1 MQRKVDTVRKES
13 RDSQKREQRQSEK
26 RVEIDRQ
33 KENNDQRYYQVD
45 IMKCASE
52 RRDRQIGRYKQQRQ
66 TDRQLKKQR

>member
-1 MQRKVDTVRKES
+1 MQKKVDTVRKES

-45 IMKCASE
+45 IMYC
-52 RRDRQIGRYKQQRQ
+52 
-66 TDRQLKKQR
+66 T

>member
-33 KENNDQRYYQVD
+33 KENNDYRYYTVL
-45 IMKCASE
+45 
-52 RRDRQIGRYKQQRQ
+52 Y
-66 TDRQLKKQR
+66 